1 MPRYSLYPTPTST
14 LPHRYHHD
22 KARKWQLLRHMCF
35 IPNMAYPALAIFPKK
50 LASLF
55 THFLAIM

>member
-14 LPHRYHHD
+14 LPHRYHQD
-22 KARKWQLLRHMCF
+22 KARKWQPLRHIRV
-35 IPNMAYPALAIFPKK
+35 IPNMACPALAILPTA